1 MVRVYCLCSV
11 SKAAKTARVC
21 LIRHAPLAASL
32 YSLFIQNHYAK
43 SGTLG
48 FSERTPE
55 ACTNLSCG
63 RFVLCGEQTTV
74 DSRVCR
80 IRFDPLFRLRHVF
93 SSKMDSL
100 AWLRYAGAGHAN
112 RRGGKSPA
120 AIGKANAPTP
130 KTSDSKFDSL
140 RGKMLPHFILPESL
154 IL

>member
-1 MVRVYCLCSV
+1 MCE
-11 SKAAKTARVC
+11 
-21 LIRHAPLAASL
+21 
-32 YSLFIQNHYAK
+32 
-43 SGTLG
+43 
-48 FSERTPE
+48 ERI
-55 ACTNLSCG
+55 
-63 RFVLCGEQTTV
+63 TV

-140 RGKMLPHFILPESL
+140 RGKMAAYFIAPGNLGLLNELRKFVRTSL
-154 IL
+154 VGGSFCVGNG